1 MLLTS
6 LAERAGPDGTS
17 KVDIY
22 ALKVFAWNVTDDS
35 LRQPVVPSPSR
46 CPLLLMRARTPH
58 TRTRV
63 VKHKHCAQ
71 HSCSTLC
78 SRRRSARNGEGG
90 EERESG
96 REGDGEEDCAADLHP
111 QRKACACMH
120 ARRRACV
127 RLRARVLAQGARCA
141 RVCGSAA
148 PRAPCGQHLPSN
160 MSLIPPFPYAP
171 PPAFSC
177 G

>member
-1 MLLTS
+1 MKSFITPFINHETATS
-6 LAERAGPDGTS
+6 KLQPHRLVIAADVAERAGPNGAS

-22 ALKVFAWNVTDDS
+22 ALKVFAWNVTGDS

-78 SRRRSARNGEGG
+78 SRRSFARNGEGG

-96 REGDGEEDCAADLHP
+96 KEEEGEEECAADRHP
-111 QRKACACMH
+111 QRKACA
-120 ARRRACV
+120 
-127 RLRARVLAQGARCA
+127 
-141 RVCGSAA
+141 
-148 PRAPCGQHLPSN
+148 
-160 MSLIPPFPYAP
+160 
-171 PPAFSC
+171 
-177 G
+177 